1 MSPIKVGRWWWWRPL
16 SGATLCLHLSKLGVD
31 LKRFFCSLEPILRM
45 ASRGT
50 SRWSIQIVISSCVQ
64 LPIGVRSVAA
74 RCDVESRAN
83 LRWDTPL
90 NHPRTARKST
100 TYHSFRS
107 SGLILKEIFHSNRRL
122 TPGVKTR
129 KGNVPFVYG
138 IFAESLFLE
147 LKMTGLKIRSNIWS
161 CLNIRMSMKLLG
173 TSRLDF

>member
-1 MSPIKVGRWWWWRPL
+1 MSPIKVGRWWWWRP
-16 SGATLCLHLSKLGVD
+16 GATLCLHLSKLGVD
-31 LKRFFCSLEPILRM
+31 LKRFFCSLELILRM
-45 ASRGT
+45 ASRG
-50 SRWSIQIVISSCVQ
+50 RWSIQIVISSCVQ

-129 KGNVPFVYG
+129 KGNVPFVYLRNFCRII
-138 IFAESLFLE
+138 IFRVEDDWVENEDQTYGHA
-147 LKMTGLKIRSNIWS
+147 W
-161 CLNIRMSMKLLG
+161 
-173 TSRLDF
+173 TSGWVWNFWP